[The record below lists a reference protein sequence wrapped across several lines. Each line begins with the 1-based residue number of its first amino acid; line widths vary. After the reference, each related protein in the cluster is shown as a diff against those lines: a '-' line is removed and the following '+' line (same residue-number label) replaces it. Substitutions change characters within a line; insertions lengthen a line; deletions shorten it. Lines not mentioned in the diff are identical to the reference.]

1 MDRRRR
7 DGGGMTGGIWRR
19 APLLALTAAVALL
32 LAGVLLGVYNE
43 RAYRA
48 QKINEVTVQARIL
61 ASTVSAAVSF
71 DDRPAAQEY
80 VNALTTNPEAEAAAL
95 YDAGGELFV
104 SWVRN
109 PGRPAPQTAAQLPA
123 EPSFADG
130 RLAVAADVTQG
141 GARLGTVYLETITEP
156 LQRRLSRYGA
166 IALLVTMASLVVAV
180 LGVAQAAL
188 AKANAQLQARASE
201 LAAANRTLEI
211 EMAEREK
218 AQEAL
223 RQSQKMEAVGQL
235 TSGIAHDFN
244 NLLTSVL
251 GHLELVLARTHD
263 AAIRRSLETA
273 SRAAGRGAKLTQ
285 QLLAFSRR
293 QHLQAKPVDLN
304 ALVRGMED
312 MLSRAI
318 GPAVQVEMALPAD
331 LWPALVDAS
340 QIEVAILNLAI
351 NARDAMPLGGRLV
364 LATANVPADSPRRP
378 ADLPAGSGGD
388 LVMVS
393 VTDSGTGMD
402 EGTLARAF
410 EPFFTT
416 KEIGKGT
423 GLGLSQV
430 YGLAKQSGGAA
441 EIESALG
448 RGTSVRLYLPRA
460 GAAAAIAAAATGRPA
475 PSLVAGNGSGATPS
489 PAARILLVDDDD
501 DVRDVTAAMLRT
513 DGHAV
518 VEAASGHAALD
529 ILDRG
534 EPLDLMVV
542 DYAMPAM
549 SGAEYAREARQR
561 RPELPA
567 IIITGYAE
575 AGLLADVANLGAVL
589 RKPFRQTD
597 LAAAVRAA
605 LPQERDDAGS
615 QRQMTG
621 D

>member
-1 MDRRRR
+1 
-7 DGGGMTGGIWRR
+7 MTGFWKRT
-19 APLLALTAAVALL
+19 PLLAVAAAVALL
-32 LAGVLLGVYNE
+32 LAGGLLGLYNE
-43 RAYRA
+43 RAYRV
-48 QKINEVTVQARIL
+48 QKIDEVTVQARIL
-61 ASTVSAAVSF
+61 ASTVTAAVAF
-71 DDRPAAQEY
+71 GDRSAAQEY
-80 VNALTTNPEAEAAAL
+80 VNALMTNPEAEAAAL
-95 YDAGGELFV
+95 YDANGDLFV
-104 SWVRN
+104 SWSRT
-109 PGRPAPQTAAQLPA
+109 PDRPVPQAAAQLPA
-123 EPSFADG
+123 GPSFADG
-130 RLAVAADVTQG
+130 HLTVTADVTQG
-141 GARLGTVYLETITEP
+141 GGAPLGTVYLETIVEP

-166 IALLVTMASLVVAV
+166 MALLVTMASLLVTV

-188 AKANAQLQARASE
+188 TKANAQLQARASE
-201 LAAANRTLEI
+201 LAAVNRNLET

-235 TSGIAHDFN
+235 TSGVAHDFN
-244 NLLTSVL
+244 NLLTGVL
-251 GHLELVLARTHD
+251 GHLELGLARTQD
-263 AAIRRSLETA
+263 EAVRRSLLAAT
-273 SRAAGRGAKLTQ
+273 RAADRGAKLTQ

-312 MLSRAI
+312 MLSRTI
-318 GPAVQVEMALPAD
+318 GPAVRIEMALPAE

-364 LATANVPADSPRRP
+364 LATANVPADAPRRP
-378 ADLPAGSGGD
+378 ADLPAGGGVD

-402 EGTLARAF
+402 EETLARAF
-410 EPFFTT
+410 EPFYTT

-441 EIESALG
+441 EIESARG
-448 RGTSVRLYLPRA
+448 SGTSVRLYLPRA
-460 GAAAAIAAAATGRPA
+460 GAAAAPAATSRPA
-475 PSLVAGNGSGATPS
+475 PSPGGGGAPS
-489 PAARILLVDDDD
+489 PGARILLVDDDD
-501 DVRDVTAAMLRT
+501 DVREVTAAMLRA

-518 VEAASGHAALD
+518 VEAANGHAALD

-549 SGAEYAREARQR
+549 NGAEYARAARQR
-561 RPELPA
+561 RPEVPA
-567 IIITGYAE
+567 LLITGYAE
-575 AGLLADVANLGAVL
+575 SGLLADIADLAAVL
-589 RKPFRQTD
+589 RKPFRQAD
-597 LAAAVRAA
+597 LAAAVRGA
-605 LPQERDDAGS
+605 LLRRDESGSLRREAGA
-615 QRQMTG
+615 
-621 D
+621 

>member
-1 MDRRRR
+1 
-7 DGGGMTGGIWRR
+7 MTGFWKRT
-19 APLLALTAAVALL
+19 PLLAVAAAVALL

-48 QKINEVTVQARIL
+48 QKIDEVTVQARIL
-61 ASTVSAAVSF
+61 ASTVTAAVAF
-71 DDRPAAQEY
+71 GDRSAAQEY
-80 VNALTTNPEAEAAAL
+80 VNALMTNPEAEAAAL
-95 YDAGGELFV
+95 YDANGDLFV
-104 SWVRN
+104 SWSRT
-109 PGRPAPQTAAQLPA
+109 PDRPAPRAAAQLPA
-123 EPSFADG
+123 GPSFTDG
-130 RLAVAADVTQG
+130 HLTVTADVTQG
-141 GARLGTVYLETITEP
+141 GGAPLGTVYLETIVEP

-166 IALLVTMASLVVAV
+166 MALLVTMASLLVTV

-188 AKANAQLQARASE
+188 TKANAQLQARASE
-201 LAAANRTLEI
+201 LAAVNRNLET

-235 TSGIAHDFN
+235 TSGVAHDFN
-244 NLLTSVL
+244 NLLTGVL
-251 GHLELVLARTHD
+251 GHLELGLARTQD
-263 AAIRRSLETA
+263 EAVRRSLLAAT
-273 SRAAGRGAKLTQ
+273 RAADRGAKLTQ

-312 MLSRAI
+312 MLSRTI
-318 GPAVQVEMALPAD
+318 GPAVRIEMALPAE

-364 LATANVPADSPRRP
+364 LATANVPADAPRRP
-378 ADLPAGSGGD
+378 ADLPAGGVD

-402 EGTLARAF
+402 EETLARAF
-410 EPFFTT
+410 EPFYTT

-441 EIESALG
+441 EIESARG
-448 RGTSVRLYLPRA
+448 SGTSVRLYLPRA
-460 GAAAAIAAAATGRPA
+460 GAAAAPAATGRPA
-475 PSLVAGNGSGATPS
+475 PSPGGGGAPS
-489 PAARILLVDDDD
+489 PGARILLVDDDD
-501 DVRDVTAAMLRT
+501 DVREVTAAMLRT

-518 VEAASGHAALD
+518 VEAANGHAALD

-549 SGAEYAREARQR
+549 NGAEYARAARQR
-561 RPELPA
+561 RPEVPA
-567 IIITGYAE
+567 LLITGYAE
-575 AGLLADVANLGAVL
+575 SGLLAGIADLAAVL
-589 RKPFRQTD
+589 RKPFRQAD
-597 LAAAVRAA
+597 LAAAVRGA
-605 LPQERDDAGS
+605 LLRRDESGS
-615 QRQMTG
+615 RRRESG
-621 D
+621 G

>member
-1 MDRRRR
+1 
-7 DGGGMTGGIWRR
+7 MTGFWKRT
-19 APLLALTAAVALL
+19 PLLAVAAAVALL

-48 QKINEVTVQARIL
+48 QKIDEVTVQARIL
-61 ASTVSAAVSF
+61 ASTVTAAVAF
-71 DDRPAAQEY
+71 GDRSAAQEY
-80 VNALTTNPEAEAAAL
+80 VNALMTNPEAEAAAL
-95 YDAGGELFV
+95 YDANGDLFV
-104 SWVRN
+104 SWSRT
-109 PGRPAPQTAAQLPA
+109 PDRPAPRAAAQLPA
-123 EPSFADG
+123 GPSFTDG
-130 RLAVAADVTQG
+130 HLTVTADVTQG
-141 GARLGTVYLETITEP
+141 GGAPLGTVYLETIVEP

-166 IALLVTMASLVVAV
+166 MALLVTMASLLVTV

-188 AKANAQLQARASE
+188 TKANAQLQARASE
-201 LAAANRTLEI
+201 LAAVNRNLET

-235 TSGIAHDFN
+235 TSGVAHDFN
-244 NLLTSVL
+244 NLLTGVL
-251 GHLELVLARTHD
+251 GHLELGLARTQD
-263 AAIRRSLETA
+263 EAVRRSLLAAT
-273 SRAAGRGAKLTQ
+273 RAADRGAKLTQ

-312 MLSRAI
+312 MLSRTI
-318 GPAVQVEMALPAD
+318 GPAVRIEMALPAE

-364 LATANVPADSPRRP
+364 LATANVPADAPRRP
-378 ADLPAGSGGD
+378 ADLPAGGGVD

-402 EGTLARAF
+402 EETLARAF
-410 EPFFTT
+410 EPFYTT

-441 EIESALG
+441 EIESARG
-448 RGTSVRLYLPRA
+448 SGTSVRLYLPRA
-460 GAAAAIAAAATGRPA
+460 GAAAAPAATGRPA
-475 PSLVAGNGSGATPS
+475 PSPGGGGAPS
-489 PAARILLVDDDD
+489 PGARILLVDDDD
-501 DVRDVTAAMLRT
+501 DVREVTAAMLRT

-518 VEAASGHAALD
+518 VEAANGHAALD

-549 SGAEYAREARQR
+549 NGAEYARAARQR
-561 RPELPA
+561 RPEVPA
-567 IIITGYAE
+567 LLITGYAE
-575 AGLLADVANLGAVL
+575 SGLLAGIADLAAVL
-589 RKPFRQTD
+589 RKPFRQAD
-597 LAAAVRAA
+597 LAAAVRGA
-605 LPQERDDAGS
+605 LLRRDESGS
-615 QRQMTG
+615 RRRESG
-621 D
+621 G